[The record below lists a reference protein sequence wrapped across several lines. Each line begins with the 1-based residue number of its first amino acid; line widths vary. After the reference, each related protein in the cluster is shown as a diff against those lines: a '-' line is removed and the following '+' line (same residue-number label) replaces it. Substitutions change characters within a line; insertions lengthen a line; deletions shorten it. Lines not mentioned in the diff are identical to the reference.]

1 MKEANQ
7 VKHGNQKAN
16 DMSSRRKTHSES
28 EKENIIIAQLSA
40 WGIDTTACASIRDLR
55 LRHIPVV
62 DTNIVGSKSIS
73 FVENDNTYVVRYKK
87 AFSKGSNGS
96 MFEAFSTNKSNPE
109 NVLHNRLVSKRVTS
123 RLHSLREC
131 INQMLAYQIL
141 PKNIP
146 AIYRIFR
153 TKHYFWIFMQDL
165 RITVPKASYSY
176 SLHSWFHNCKNI
188 MDDKYIENATKKVI
202 GTVLKLLDKLQKDY
216 DFMHGDLHT
225 ANIIV
230 QGSKKNIYKVY
241 ILDFGYTMANVKMS
255 QKEAIQSPY
264 WSTIKDGLDAA
275 IFLWSLATNSSFVR
289 SADTGLLNWINE
301 KLNLSAGNN
310 LMTLTDM
317 SKLYQHLLD
326 IPSEQLVGLSTHEL
340 YNDFSLS
347 SS

>member
-1 MKEANQ
+1 
-7 VKHGNQKAN
+7 
-16 DMSSRRKTHSES
+16 MSSRKKTDNEG
-28 EKENIIIAQLSA
+28 EKENVILAQLSE
-40 WGIDTTACASIRDLR
+40 WGIDTTACASISDLR

-62 DTNIVGSKSIS
+62 DKNIRGLNSIS

-96 MFEAFSTNKSNPE
+96 VFEAYS
-109 NVLHNRLVSKRVTS
+109 LNRTTSKNDLYSKLVCKRIPS

-141 PKNIP
+141 PDNVP

-153 TKHYFWIFMQDL
+153 TKLYFWIFMQDL
-165 RITVPKASYSY
+165 RITVHKASYSY
-176 SLHSWFHNCKNI
+176 SLHSWFHNCKKL
-188 MDDKYIENATKKVI
+188 MDDKYIEKAMKKLI

-230 QGSKKNIYKVY
+230 QGGKKNIYKVY
-241 ILDFGYTMANVKMS
+241 ILDFGYTMANMKMS
-255 QKEAIQSPY
+255 QKTAIQSPY
-264 WSTIKDGLDAA
+264 WSTVKDGLDAA
-275 IFLWSLATNSSFVR
+275 VFLWSLATNSAFIR

-310 LMTLTDM
+310 LITLTDM
-317 SKLYQHLLD
+317 SKLYQHLSN
-326 IPSEQLVGLSTHEL
+326 IPSEQLVGLGTREL